1 MSEIKHDEIGKR
13 LQEVRKKNGYNQ
25 TELANM
31 LGKSLRTIQK
41 YESGEIEIS
50 VAILNEIAKKLNTTT
65 IYLLGNQTNTKEI
78 ECFADVIAF
87 LFEIEKTK
95 KFGFDIEVKRPPKAE
110 GWQCSINFDGKD
122 KNAYSNADMCLFLE
136 DWKNHREG
144 NFTAEQYEQWKD
156 ETLSYYSYANILGK
170 ESEE

>member
-25 TELANM
+25 TELAEM

-50 VAILNEIAKKLNTTT
+50 VAMLKEIAKKLNTTT
-65 IYLLGNQTNTKEI
+65 IYLLGNQTNPKEI
-78 ECFADVIAF
+78 GSFGDVVAF
-87 LFEIEKTK
+87 LLELEKTK
-95 KFGFDIEVKRPPKAE
+95 KFGFEIDVKRPPHAE
-110 GWQCSINFDGKD
+110 GWQCSIVFDGKD

-136 DWKNHREG
+136 DWKLHREG
-144 NFTAEQYEQWKD
+144 NYTQEQYEEWKD
-156 ETLSYYSYANILGK
+156 QTLAYHSYAELLSK
-170 ESEE
+170 DYE